1 MGSSLSDKSFPKRAY
16 TVLAQ
21 VSLSYS
27 VENGRFP
34 CITHPSATASEETVR
49 LACVKPAAS
58 VRSEP
63 GSNSQVENLIYGYY
77 QSHHCVKHRTQTSG
91 HAQIDENIFTHQTI
105 IADHPGNIVLIKKR
119 VRQSSLRQ
127 SDLSNHP
134 QTMPPTFLFLLYK
147 IVKEQTA
154 SKPSKISPARQTRD
168 HHSTRRSNPHQRLVC
183 GAGLLDQSNQPVNHF
198 F

>member
-1 MGSSLSDKSFPKRAY
+1 MGSSFSDKSFPKRAY

-63 GSNSQVENLIYGYY
+63 GSNSHVENLIMALLT
-77 QSHHCVKHRTQTSG
+77 SKLTRTQLYTPALSLRSKPVNDSS
-91 HAQIDENIFTHQTI
+91 QD
-105 IADHPGNIVLIKKR
+105 KR
-119 VRQSSLRQ
+119 VAKVLNRSIQFPGSNEGQCRPRFSFFSIQISKNRQIRNPSITTNKINSQNRISSSLSLKAETLKSRK
-127 SDLSNHP
+127 H
-134 QTMPPTFLFLLYK
+134 
-147 IVKEQTA
+147 
-154 SKPSKISPARQTRD
+154 
-168 HHSTRRSNPHQRLVC
+168 
-183 GAGLLDQSNQPVNHF
+183 
-198 F
+198 

>member
-1 MGSSLSDKSFPKRAY
+1 MGSSFSDKSFPKRAY

-63 GSNSQVENLIYGYY
+63 GSNSHVENLIMALLT
-77 QSHHCVKHRTQTSG
+77 SKLTRTQLYTPALSSRSKPVNDSS
-91 HAQIDENIFTHQTI
+91 QD
-105 IADHPGNIVLIKKR
+105 KR
-119 VRQSSLRQ
+119 VAKVLNRSAQFPRLNEGQCRPRFSFFSIQ
-127 SDLSNHP
+127 
-134 QTMPPTFLFLLYK
+134 
-147 IVKEQTA
+147 I
-154 SKPSKISPARQTRD
+154 SKNRQTTK
-168 HHSTRRSNPHQRLVC
+168 S
-183 GAGLLDQSNQPVNHF
+183 VNHSNKINSQNRTSLQQLLKAETLKSRKH
-198 F
+198 

>member
-1 MGSSLSDKSFPKRAY
+1 MGSSFSDKSFPKRAY

-63 GSNSQVENLIYGYY
+63 GSNSHVENLIMALLT
-77 QSHHCVKHRTQTSG
+77 SKLTRTQLYTP
-91 HAQIDENIFTHQTI
+91 A
-105 IADHPGNIVLIKKR
+105 
-119 VRQSSLRQ
+119 SSLR
-127 SDLSNHP
+127 
-134 QTMPPTFLFLLYK
+134 
-147 IVKEQTA
+147 
-154 SKPSKISPARQTRD
+154 SKPVNDSSQDKRVAKVLNRQIQSLGPNEGQCRPRFSFFSIQISKNRQFIKPSITTNKFNSQNRT
-168 HHSTRRSNPHQRLVC
+168 SLQ
-183 GAGLLDQSNQPVNHF
+183 QSLKAEALKSRKH
-198 F
+198 

>member
-1 MGSSLSDKSFPKRAY
+1 MGSSFSDKSFPKRAY

-63 GSNSQVENLIYGYY
+63 GSNSHVENLIMALLT
-77 QSHHCVKHRTQTSG
+77 SKLTRTQLYTP
-91 HAQIDENIFTHQTI
+91 A
-105 IADHPGNIVLIKKR
+105 
-119 VRQSSLRQ
+119 SSLR
-127 SDLSNHP
+127 
-134 QTMPPTFLFLLYK
+134 
-147 IVKEQTA
+147 
-154 SKPSKISPARQTRD
+154 SKPVNDSSQDKRVAKVLNR
-168 HHSTRRSNPHQRLVC
+168 STRFPQLNEGQCRPRFSFFSIQISKNRQVKNPSITTNKINSQNRISSSLSLKAETLKSRKH
-183 GAGLLDQSNQPVNHF
+183 
-198 F
+198 

>member
-1 MGSSLSDKSFPKRAY
+1 MGSSFSDKSFPKRAY

-63 GSNSQVENLIYGYY
+63 GSNSHVENLIMALLT
-77 QSHHCVKHRTQTSG
+77 SKLTRTQLYTPALSSRSKPVNDSS
-91 HAQIDENIFTHQTI
+91 QD
-105 IADHPGNIVLIKKR
+105 KR
-119 VRQSSLRQ
+119 VAKVLNRKTKLPQLNEGQCRPRFSFFSIQISKNRQFIKPSITPTNSTVKTGLRC
-127 SDLSNHP
+127 SNHLRP
-134 QTMPPTFLFLLYK
+134 
-147 IVKEQTA
+147 
-154 SKPSKISPARQTRD
+154 KP
-168 HHSTRRSNPHQRLVC
+168 
-183 GAGLLDQSNQPVNHF
+183 
-198 F
+198 

>member
-1 MGSSLSDKSFPKRAY
+1 MGSSFSDKSFPKRAY

-63 GSNSQVENLIYGYY
+63 GSNSHVENLIMALLT
-77 QSHHCVKHRTQTSG
+77 SKLTRTQLYTPALSSRSKPVNDSS
-91 HAQIDENIFTHQTI
+91 QD
-105 IADHPGNIVLIKKR
+105 KR
-119 VRQSSLRQ
+119 VAKVLNRKTKFPQLNEGQCRPRFSFFSIQISKNRQIINPSITTNKFNSQNRTSLQQ
-127 SDLSNHP
+127 SP
-134 QTMPPTFLFLLYK
+134 K
-147 IVKEQTA
+147 A
-154 SKPSKISPARQTRD
+154 
-168 HHSTRRSNPHQRLVC
+168 
-183 GAGLLDQSNQPVNHF
+183 
-198 F
+198 

>member
-1 MGSSLSDKSFPKRAY
+1 MGSSFSDKSFPKRAY

-63 GSNSQVENLIYGYY
+63 GSNSHVENLIMALLT
-77 QSHHCVKHRTQTSG
+77 SKLTRTQLYTPASSF
-91 HAQIDENIFTHQTI
+91 HSKLVNDSSQD
-105 IADHPGNIVLIKKR
+105 KR
-119 VRQSSLRQ
+119 VAKVLNHSTKSPRLNEGQCRPRFSFFSIQISKNRQ
-127 SDLSNHP
+127 
-134 QTMPPTFLFLLYK
+134 F
-147 IVKEQTA
+147 I
-154 SKPSKISPARQTRD
+154 KPSIT
-168 HHSTRRSNPHQRLVC
+168 STKSTVETGSHRR
-183 GAGLLDQSNQPVNHF
+183 NHLRPKP
-198 F
+198 

>member
-1 MGSSLSDKSFPKRAY
+1 MGSSFSDKSFPKRAY

-63 GSNSQVENLIYGYY
+63 GSNSHVENLIMALLT
-77 QSHHCVKHRTQTSG
+77 SKLTRTQLYTPVSNLSPKLVNDSS
-91 HAQIDENIFTHQTI
+91 QD
-105 IADHPGNIVLIKKR
+105 KR
-119 VRQSSLRQ
+119 VAKVLCVNLSQGRSLSINQQGQCRPRFSFFSIQISKNRQIRNPSITTNKINSQNRISSSL
-127 SDLSNHP
+127 SL
-134 QTMPPTFLFLLYK
+134 K
-147 IVKEQTA
+147 A
-154 SKPSKISPARQTRD
+154 
-168 HHSTRRSNPHQRLVC
+168 
-183 GAGLLDQSNQPVNHF
+183 
-198 F
+198 

>member
-1 MGSSLSDKSFPKRAY
+1 MGSSFSDKSFPKRAY

-63 GSNSQVENLIYGYY
+63 GSNSHVENLIMALLT
-77 QSHHCVKHRTQTSG
+77 SKLTRTQLYTPVSNRNSKLVNDSS
-91 HAQIDENIFTHQTI
+91 QD
-105 IADHPGNIVLIKKR
+105 KR
-119 VRQSSLRQ
+119 VAKVLNRSTRSPRPNEGQCRPRFSFFSIQISKNRQIRNPSITTNKINSQNRISSSLSLKAETLKSRK
-127 SDLSNHP
+127 H
-134 QTMPPTFLFLLYK
+134 
-147 IVKEQTA
+147 
-154 SKPSKISPARQTRD
+154 
-168 HHSTRRSNPHQRLVC
+168 
-183 GAGLLDQSNQPVNHF
+183 
-198 F
+198 

>member
-1 MGSSLSDKSFPKRAY
+1 MGSSFSDKSFPKRAY

-63 GSNSQVENLIYGYY
+63 GSNSHVENLIMALLT
-77 QSHHCVKHRTQTSG
+77 SKLTRTQLYTPVSNLSPKLVNDSS
-91 HAQIDENIFTHQTI
+91 QD
-105 IADHPGNIVLIKKR
+105 KR
-119 VRQSSLRQ
+119 VAKVLNRSTRFPRSNEGQCRPRFSFFSIQISKNRQIRNPSITTNKINSQNRISSSLSLKAKTLKSRK
-127 SDLSNHP
+127 H
-134 QTMPPTFLFLLYK
+134 
-147 IVKEQTA
+147 
-154 SKPSKISPARQTRD
+154 
-168 HHSTRRSNPHQRLVC
+168 
-183 GAGLLDQSNQPVNHF
+183 
-198 F
+198 

>member
-1 MGSSLSDKSFPKRAY
+1 MGSSFSDKSFPKRAY

-63 GSNSQVENLIYGYY
+63 GSNSHVENLIMALLT
-77 QSHHCVKHRTQTSG
+77 SKLTRTQLYTPAS
-91 HAQIDENIFTHQTI
+91 NISSKPVNDSSQ
-105 IADHPGNIVLIKKR
+105 DKR
-119 VRQSSLRQ
+119 VAKVLYHSTQSLRLNEGQ
-127 SDLSNHP
+127 CRPRFSFFSIQISKNRQIRNP
-134 QTMPPTFLFLLYK
+134 SITTIK
-147 IVKEQTA
+147 IN
-154 SKPSKISPARQTRD
+154 SKCRT
-168 HHSTRRSNPHQRLVC
+168 STP
-183 GAGLLDQSNQPVNHF
+183 
-198 F
+198 

>member
-1 MGSSLSDKSFPKRAY
+1 MGSSFSDKSFPKRAY

-63 GSNSQVENLIYGYY
+63 GSNSHVENLIMALLT
-77 QSHHCVKHRTQTSG
+77 SKLTRTQLYTPASSF
-91 HAQIDENIFTHQTI
+91 HSKLVNDSSQD
-105 IADHPGNIVLIKKR
+105 KR
-119 VRQSSLRQ
+119 VAKVLNRSTKSPRSNEGQCRPRFSFFSIQISKNRQIRNPSITTNKINSQNRISSSL
-127 SDLSNHP
+127 SL
-134 QTMPPTFLFLLYK
+134 K
-147 IVKEQTA
+147 A
-154 SKPSKISPARQTRD
+154 
-168 HHSTRRSNPHQRLVC
+168 
-183 GAGLLDQSNQPVNHF
+183 
-198 F
+198 